1 MSKVYQKGE
10 QGIQGNAFVYS
21 DFTTSQLESLVGEKG
36 ERGEQGIPGLQ
47 GDIGLKGEQ
56 GIQGNKGDAGD
67 KGDQGIQGVGE
78 KGEKGT
84 DGQNGVGFLS
94 GSESGDI
101 YYSGGNIG
109 IGTNSPDQTP
119 HAGSHLHI
127 QGSDFSSSSFTL
139 YRTSATH
146 RN

>member
-1 MSKVYQKGE
+1 M
-10 QGIQGNAFVYS
+10 A
-21 DFTTSQLESLVGEKG
+21 
-36 ERGEQGIPGLQ
+36 LQ

-109 IGTNSPDQTP
+109 IGTNSPDTR
-119 HAGSHLHI
+119 LHI

-139 YRTSATH
+139 YRTSATKSK
-146 RN
+146 